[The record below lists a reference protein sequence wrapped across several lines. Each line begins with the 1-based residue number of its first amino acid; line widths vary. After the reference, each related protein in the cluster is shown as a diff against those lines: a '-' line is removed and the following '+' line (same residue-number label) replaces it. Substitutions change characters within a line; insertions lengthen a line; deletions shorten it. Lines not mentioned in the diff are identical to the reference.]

1 MSSDSPF
8 DPYEALEPSL
18 TALLLGELNET
29 QAQLVRRAIEADP
42 VVARKFEQLKY
53 TISLVT
59 EIEKQLPAHAST
71 GSSTRLTLDD
81 TRRQQLLQHFKT
93 VRPEPFATEARRN
106 TRWLMPAAAGFA
118 LLATVVASMI
128 VGIPPRRF
136 ARLSKLQTDSEN
148 ALFRRKLSVPSGG
161 QTLATQG
168 AKRGDAVDQV
178 AESFEKRDAA
188 SNGVEDRL
196 TESAPSH
203 HAAVDWNL
211 VLPQTSQPASTES
224 LDRNLGRSSLRTEN
238 ETASSAATQ
247 ANEKLSR
254 APEAKPW
261 TFSAGGAGGATPQ
274 QAVSFGDS
282 PQLGLAFSAD
292 VDHAKEGETA
302 LAGQSRALNENALA
316 GPVQENGRGE
326 LESLGKQDSS
336 SFFGYQTPAPKQYAA
351 SAGEATSSFQVLP
364 PISLLDTTVPQV
376 RSELQIRTSG
386 APNTS
391 LNEPI
396 LAQSSEPVQ
405 QLAQNILPSKVT
417 VARDITDEFK
427 KQEGDRLLAASKDL
441 KSKQEIDKEDLGAV
455 KSVAEV
461 LQPQPEIQTTD
472 QPFSTFSLN
481 VSDVSFQLA
490 AASLA
495 QGKFPEPASIRSEE
509 FINAFDYR
517 DPEPAAGQRVAFSW
531 NRAASPLIQNRDLLR
546 FSIQTA
552 VVGREAGRALNVV
565 LLLDNSGSMER
576 ADRVKII
583 HEALRVMGTQ
593 LRPNDTLSVITFA
606 RNARLFA
613 DGVPGDQAGR
623 VAGELEQ
630 LPPQGGTN
638 LEEAMNL
645 AYATALRHYL
655 PNGINRVVLLT
666 DGAANL
672 GDTNPEVLKQKVET
686 YRKQG
691 VALDCFGIGWEGYND
706 DLIEQLT
713 RHGDGRYG
721 FLNTPEQAA
730 SEFAEK
736 LAGALQVSAADVKA
750 QVEFNPAR
758 VKSYRQIGYARH
770 QLQREQFRDNSV
782 DAAELGGGESGNAL
796 YLIETN
802 PEGHGPVGTVRVRYK
817 VPGTTDYE
825 EHEWTV
831 PFTGS
836 ASSLEKADAGMRL
849 AFAAG
854 AFAEWLAGSP
864 YAAETTPDKL
874 LRYLN
879 GVTAV
884 YGADPRPQKLQWM
897 IQQAKALGGK

>member
-42 VVARKFEQLKY
+42 VIARKFEQLKY

-59 EIEKQLPAHAST
+59 EIEKQPPAHAST

-118 LLATVVASMI
+118 LLATVIASMI

-136 ARLSKLQTDSEN
+136 ARLSKLQTDSEH
-148 ALFRRKLSVPSGG
+148 AIFRRKLSVPSGG

-168 AKRGDAVDQV
+168 AKRENEV
-178 AESFEKRDAA
+178 AESLEKRDAA
-188 SNGVEDRL
+188 SNEVEDRL
-196 TESAPSH
+196 AESAASH

-302 LAGQSRALNENALA
+302 LTGQSRALNENALA
-316 GPVQENGRGE
+316 GPVQQNGRGD

-336 SFFGYQTPAPKQYAA
+336 SFFGYLTPAPKQYAA

-364 PISLLDTTVPQV
+364 PVSLLDTTLPQARSEMQV
-376 RSELQIRTSG
+376 RTSS
-386 APNTS
+386 APNTR

-427 KQEGDRLLAASKDL
+427 KEEGDRLLAASKDL

-546 FSIQTA
+546 FSIKTA

-623 VAGELEQ
+623 VAGELDQ

-672 GDTNPEVLKQKVET
+672 GDTNPEVLKQKVGT

-831 PFTGS
+831 PFTSS